1 MNKKNADSPEK
12 AKAYAFL
19 LLKFRQRSE
28 KELEQRLKRKK
39 FSEEIIRKTVEFLRE
54 KEFLNDNLFAKSWIE
69 SRIKRPFGLR
79 RIKEELKVKGIDKQI
94 IEEKISE
101 VKENYSEEAVVE
113 QLARMRLGKLK
124 GIQALAVRR
133 RVYAYL
139 IRRGFSPEAVTEV
152 INQLCK
158 QTY

>member
-1 MNKKNADSPEK
+1 MNSDSELFQK
-12 AKAYAFL
+12 AKNYAFL
-19 LLKFRQRSE
+19 LLKFRLRSE
-28 KELEQRLKRKK
+28 REIAQRLKRRK
-39 FSEEIIRKTVEFLRE
+39 FSEEIIRKTIEFLRE
-54 KEFLNDNLFAKSWIE
+54 KEFLNDSLFAKSWIE

-79 RIKEELKVKGIDKQI
+79 RIKEELKVKGLDKEI
-94 IEEKISE
+94 IEERISE
-101 VKENYSEEAVVE
+101 VKEGYSEEAVVE

-124 GIQALAVRR
+124 GIEALAARR

-139 IRRGFSPEAVTEV
+139 IRRGFSPEVVTEV

>member
-1 MNKKNADSPEK
+1 MNKKNADSLEK
-12 AKAYAFL
+12 AKGYAFL

-79 RIKEELKVKGIDKQI
+79 RIKEELKDKGLDKQI

-101 VKENYSEEAVVE
+101 VKESYSEEAVVE

-124 GIQALAVRR
+124 GIEAFAARR

-139 IRRGFSPEAVTEV
+139 IRRGFSPEVVTEV
-152 INQLCK
+152 INQLCE
-158 QTY
+158 QFY